1 MKPTLLVL
9 AAGMGS
15 RYGGLKQI
23 DQLGPSGETII
34 EYSVYDAI
42 KAGFGK
48 VVFVIRRNIEDA
60 FKAALGDK
68 FSHLI
73 EVDYA
78 IQEIDVAIEGIVDMP
93 KREKP
98 WGTGHAVLVAADK
111 INTPFAVVNADD
123 FYGRG
128 AFKALADFASQ
139 LSNPNGHEY
148 AMVGY
153 VLANTL
159 SDHGSVSRGVCQ
171 TDENRL
177 LQTVVERTKIQ
188 RVDGTINYID
198 PEEKQHALADDTI
211 VSMNFWGFTP
221 TFFDALRKQ
230 FISFVAENKENPK
243 AEFYIPLV
251 VNHMITHQEATIEVL
266 TSNDKWYGITYKED
280 KDIVTDAFADL
291 VKQGTY
297 PSPLWN

>member
-23 DQLGPSGETII
+23 DQVGPSGETII

-48 VVFVIRRNIEDA
+48 VVFVIRRSIEDA
-60 FKAALGDK
+60 FKEALGNK
-68 FSHLI
+68 FSDLI

-78 IQEIDVAIEGIVDMP
+78 IQEIDVEIEGIDNMP
-93 KREKP
+93 HREKP

-111 INTPFAVVNADD
+111 INEPFAVINADD

-128 AFKALADFASQ
+128 AFRELAEFSQ
-139 LSNPNGHEY
+139 KLQDQNGYEY

-153 VLANTL
+153 ILKNTL
-159 SDHGSVSRGVCQ
+159 SDHGSVSRGVCEANA
-171 TDENRL
+171 ENHL
-177 LQTVVERTKIQ
+177 VTVTERTKIQ
-188 RVDGTINYID
+188 EENGLIHFID
-198 PEEKQHALADDTI
+198 DEGQKHELPKNTI

-221 TFFDALRKQ
+221 SIFDELRKQ
-230 FISFVAENKENPK
+230 FIDFVAHNTDKPK

-251 VNHMITHQEATIEVL
+251 VNNMIINNQATIEVL
-266 TSNDKWYGITYKED
+266 TCEDKWFGITYRED
-280 KDIVTDAFADL
+280 KEIVKKAFGEFVDRG
-291 VKQGTY
+291 VY
-297 PSPLWN
+297 PSPLWG

>member
-23 DQLGPSGETII
+23 DQVGPSGETII

-48 VVFVIRRNIEDA
+48 VVFVIRRSIEEP
-60 FKAALGDK
+60 FKEALGNK
-68 FSHLI
+68 FLDLI

-78 IQEIDVAIEGIVDMP
+78 IQEIDVKIDGIENMP

-111 INTPFAVVNADD
+111 IATPFAVINADD
-123 FYGRG
+123 FYGKG
-128 AFKALADFASQ
+128 AFHELAAFSKRLNDK
-139 LSNPNGHEY
+139 NGYEY

-153 VLANTL
+153 ILKNTL
-159 SDHGSVSRGVCQ
+159 SDYGSVSRGVCE
-171 TDENRL
+171 TNEKNHL
-177 LQTVVERTKIQ
+177 VTVTERTKIQ
-188 RVDGTINYID
+188 ADNGSINYID
-198 PEEKQHALADDTI
+198 DNDQKHELAEDTV

-221 TFFDALRKQ
+221 LFLM
-230 FISFVAENKENPK
+230 N
-243 AEFYIPLV
+243 
-251 VNHMITHQEATIEVL
+251 
-266 TSNDKWYGITYKED
+266 
-280 KDIVTDAFADL
+280 
-291 VKQGTY
+291 
-297 PSPLWN
+297 

>member
-42 KAGFGK
+42 RAGFGK
-48 VVFVIRRNIEDA
+48 VVFVIRRNIEVA
-60 FKAALGDK
+60 FKEALADK
-68 FSHLI
+68 FSDLI

-78 IQEIDVAIEGIVDMP
+78 IQEIDVKIEGVETMP

-123 FYGRG
+123 FYGKG
-128 AFKALADFASQ
+128 AFQELANFVNKLQ
-139 LSNPNGHEY
+139 NPNGHEY

-153 VLANTL
+153 ILKNTL
-159 SDHGSVSRGVCQ
+159 SDHGSVSRGVCE
-171 TDENRL
+171 TNASNH
-177 LQTVVERTKIQ
+177 LQTVTERTKIQ
-188 RVDGTINYID
+188 RVNEEIHYID
-198 PEEKQHALADDTI
+198 EQNAHHVLSDNTI

-230 FISFVAENKENPK
+230 FVRFVSENKDNPK

-251 VNHMITHQEATIEVL
+251 VNHMITNNQATIEVL
-266 TSNDKWYGITYKED
+266 TCNDKWYGITYKED
-280 KDIVTDAFADL
+280 KDIVANAFSDL
-291 VKQGTY
+291 VDQGLY

>member
-23 DQLGPSGETII
+23 DQVGPSGETII

-48 VVFVIRRNIEDA
+48 VVFVIRRSIEEA
-60 FKAALGDK
+60 FKEALGNK
-68 FSHLI
+68 FAGLI

-78 IQEIDVAIEGIVDMP
+78 IQEIDVKIDGIDNMP

-98 WGTGHAVLVAADK
+98 WGTGHALLVAASK
-111 INTPFAVVNADD
+111 INVPFAVINADD
-123 FYGRG
+123 FYGSG
-128 AFKALADFASQ
+128 AFKALATFTQKLQDK
-139 LSNPNGHEY
+139 NGYEY

-153 VLANTL
+153 VLKNTL
-159 SDHGSVSRGVCQ
+159 SDYGSVSRGVCE
-171 TDENRL
+171 TNDENHL
-177 LQTVVERTKIQ
+177 IGVTERTKIQ
-188 RVDGTINYID
+188 AENGTIYFT
-198 PEEKQHALADDTI
+198 DDSDQKHELPDNTV

-221 TFFDALRKQ
+221 SIFNELRKQ
-230 FISFVAENKENPK
+230 FIDFVAQNTDNPK

-251 VNHMITHQEATIEVL
+251 VNNMIVNDMATIEVL
-266 TSNDKWYGITYKED
+266 TCEDKWFGITYKED
-280 KDIVTDAFADL
+280 KEIVKKAFSQF
-291 VKQGTY
+291 VSQGVY
-297 PSPLWN
+297 PSPLWR

>member
-23 DQLGPSGETII
+23 DQVGPSGETII

-48 VVFVIRRNIEDA
+48 VVFVIRRSIEEA
-60 FKAALGDK
+60 FKEALGNK
-68 FSHLI
+68 FAGLI

-78 IQEIDVAIEGIVDMP
+78 IQEIDVKIDGIDNMP

-98 WGTGHAVLVAADK
+98 WGTGHALLVAASK
-111 INTPFAVVNADD
+111 INAPFAVINADD
-123 FYGRG
+123 FYGSG
-128 AFKALADFASQ
+128 AFKALATFTQKLQDK
-139 LSNPNGHEY
+139 NGYEY

-153 VLANTL
+153 VLKNTL
-159 SDHGSVSRGVCQ
+159 SDYGSVSRGVCE
-171 TDENRL
+171 TNDENHL
-177 LQTVVERTKIQ
+177 IGVTERTKIQ
-188 RVDGTINYID
+188 AENGTIYFT
-198 PEEKQHALADDTI
+198 DDSGQKHELPDNTV

-221 TFFDALRKQ
+221 SIFNELRKQ
-230 FISFVAENKENPK
+230 FIDFVAQNTDNPK

-251 VNHMITHQEATIEVL
+251 VNNMIVNDMATIEVL
-266 TSNDKWYGITYKED
+266 TCEDKWFGITYKED
-280 KDIVTDAFADL
+280 KEIVKKAFSQF
-291 VKQGTY
+291 VSQGVY
-297 PSPLWN
+297 PSPLWR

>member
-23 DQLGPSGETII
+23 DQVGPSGETII

-48 VVFVIRRNIEDA
+48 VVFVIRRSIEEA
-60 FKAALGDK
+60 FKEALGNK
-68 FSHLI
+68 FAGLI

-78 IQEIDVAIEGIVDMP
+78 IQEIDVKIDGIDNMP

-98 WGTGHAVLVAADK
+98 WGTGHALLVAASK
-111 INTPFAVVNADD
+111 INAPFAVINADD
-123 FYGRG
+123 FYGSG
-128 AFKALADFASQ
+128 AFKALATFTQKLQDK
-139 LSNPNGHEY
+139 NGYEY

-153 VLANTL
+153 VLKNTL
-159 SDHGSVSRGVCQ
+159 SDYGSVSRGVCE
-171 TDENRL
+171 TNDENHL
-177 LQTVVERTKIQ
+177 IGVTERTKIQ
-188 RVDGTINYID
+188 AENGTIYFT
-198 PEEKQHALADDTI
+198 DDSGQKHELPDNTV

-221 TFFDALRKQ
+221 SIFNELRKQ
-230 FISFVAENKENPK
+230 FIDFVAQNTDNPK

-251 VNHMITHQEATIEVL
+251 VNNMIVNDMATIEVL
-266 TSNDKWYGITYKED
+266 TCKDKWFGITYKED
-280 KDIVTDAFADL
+280 KEIVKKAFSQF
-291 VKQGTY
+291 VSQGVY
-297 PSPLWN
+297 PSPLWR

>member
-23 DQLGPSGETII
+23 DQVGPSGETII

-48 VVFVIRRNIEDA
+48 VVFVIRRSIEEP
-60 FKAALGDK
+60 FKEALGNK
-68 FSHLI
+68 FSDLI

-78 IQEIDVAIEGIVDMP
+78 IQEIDVEIEGIDNMP

-111 INTPFAVVNADD
+111 IDAPFAVINADD

-128 AFKALADFASQ
+128 AFHELAAFSERLNDK
-139 LSNPNGHEY
+139 NGYEY

-153 VLANTL
+153 ILKNTL
-159 SDHGSVSRGVCQ
+159 SDHGSVSRGVCE
-171 TDENRL
+171 TNGENHL
-177 LQTVVERTKIQ
+177 VTVTERTKIQ
-188 RVDGTINYID
+188 AENGSIYYID
-198 PEEKQHALADDTI
+198 DNSQKHKLAEDTV

-221 TFFDALRKQ
+221 SIFNELRQQ
-230 FISFVAENKENPK
+230 FVDFVARNTDNPK

-251 VNHMITHQEATIEVL
+251 VNNMIVNNMATIEVL
-266 TSNDKWYGITYKED
+266 KCEDKWFGITYKED
-280 KDIVTDAFADL
+280 KEIVQKAFSEF
-291 VKQGTY
+291 VRQGKY

>member
-23 DQLGPSGETII
+23 DQVGPSGETII

-48 VVFVIRRNIEDA
+48 VVFVIRRSIEEA
-60 FKAALGDK
+60 FKEALGNK
-68 FSHLI
+68 FADLI
-73 EVDYA
+73 DVDYA
-78 IQEIDVAIEGIVDMP
+78 IQEIDVKIEGIDNMP
-93 KREKP
+93 AREKP

-111 INTPFAVVNADD
+111 VDTPFAVINADD

-128 AFKALADFASQ
+128 AFRELAAFAEK
-139 LSNPNGHEY
+139 LNDKNGYEY

-153 VLANTL
+153 ILKITL
-159 SDHGSVSRGVCQ
+159 SDYGSVSRGVCE
-171 TDENRL
+171 TNAENHL
-177 LQTVVERTKIQ
+177 VTVTERTKIQ
-188 RVDGTINYID
+188 ADNGKIYFTD
-198 PEEKQHALADDTI
+198 DSSQKHELAENTV

-221 TFFDALRKQ
+221 SIFDELRKQ
-230 FISFVAENKENPK
+230 FKDFVAGNTDNPK

-251 VNHMITHQEATIEVL
+251 VNHMIVNNMATIEVL
-266 TSNDKWYGITYKED
+266 TCEDKWFGITYKED
-280 KDIVTDAFADL
+280 KEIVTKAFSEFVDR
-291 VKQGTY
+291 GEY
-297 PSPLWN
+297 PSPLWR

>member
-23 DQLGPSGETII
+23 DQVGPSGETII

-48 VVFVIRRNIEDA
+48 VVFVIRRSIEEP
-60 FKAALGDK
+60 FKEALGNK
-68 FSHLI
+68 FAELI

-78 IQEIDVAIEGIVDMP
+78 IQEIDVKIDGIDNMP

-111 INTPFAVVNADD
+111 IDTPFAVINADD

-128 AFKALADFASQ
+128 AFSELATFTEELQDK
-139 LSNPNGHEY
+139 NGYEY

-153 VLANTL
+153 ILKNTL
-159 SDHGSVSRGVCQ
+159 SDHGSVSRGVCE
-171 TDENRL
+171 TNGEDHL
-177 LQTVVERTKIQ
+177 VTITERTKIQ
-188 RVDGTINYID
+188 AENGSIYYVDD
-198 PEEKQHALADDTI
+198 QEQQHELAENTV

-221 TFFDALRKQ
+221 TIFEELKRQ
-230 FISFVAENKENPK
+230 FRDFVAHNTDNPK

-251 VNHMITHQEATIEVL
+251 VNNMIVNNMATIKVL
-266 TSNDKWYGITYKED
+266 TCEDKWFGITYKED
-280 KDIVTDAFADL
+280 KEIVMEAFSKF
-291 VKQGTY
+291 VQRGEY
-297 PSPLWN
+297 PSPLWS

>member
-23 DQLGPSGETII
+23 DQVGPSGETII

-48 VVFVIRRNIEDA
+48 VVFVIRRSIEEA
-60 FKAALGDK
+60 FKEALGNK
-68 FSHLI
+68 FAGLI

-78 IQEIDVAIEGIVDMP
+78 IQEIDVKIDGIDNMP

-98 WGTGHAVLVAADK
+98 WGTGHAVLVAASK
-111 INTPFAVVNADD
+111 INAPFAVINADD
-123 FYGRG
+123 FYGSG
-128 AFKALADFASQ
+128 AFKALATFTQKLQDK
-139 LSNPNGHEY
+139 NGYEY

-153 VLANTL
+153 VLKNTL
-159 SDHGSVSRGVCQ
+159 SDYGSVSRGVCE
-171 TDENRL
+171 TNDENHL
-177 LQTVVERTKIQ
+177 IGVTERTKIQ
-188 RVDGTINYID
+188 AENGTIYFT
-198 PEEKQHALADDTI
+198 DDSGQKHELPDNTV

-221 TFFDALRKQ
+221 SIFNELRKQ
-230 FISFVAENKENPK
+230 FIDFVAQNTDNPK

-251 VNHMITHQEATIEVL
+251 VNNMIVNDMATIEVL
-266 TSNDKWYGITYKED
+266 TCEDKWFGITYKED
-280 KDIVTDAFADL
+280 KEIVKKAFSQF
-291 VKQGTY
+291 VSRGVY
-297 PSPLWN
+297 PSPLWH